1 MCLHEEEIWDFG
13 SLVQKRGIMHPALR
27 QKMQKF
33 RRQRRLTSVVVY
45 ISSQQ
50 ISELPEVKEMRRLA
64 AAIVKQDL
72 ATVRK

>member
-1 MCLHEEEIWDFG
+1 MGIWFSRKKTSNNCSDPQAN
-13 SLVQKRGIMHPALR
+13 STDVTASAQVDKRGG
-27 QKMQKF
+27 
-33 RRQRRLTSVVVY
+33 VY

-64 AAIVKQDL
+64 ATIVKQDL

>member
-1 MCLHEEEIWDFG
+1 MGFWFARTKTRDNAPSPQEKNAEVPA
-13 SLVQKRGIMHPALR
+13 SAQVNKRGG
-27 QKMQKF
+27 
-33 RRQRRLTSVVVY
+33 VY

>member
-1 MCLHEEEIWDFG
+1 MGFWFARTKTRDNAPSHQAKNAEVPA
-13 SLVQKRGIMHPALR
+13 SAQVNKRGG
-27 QKMQKF
+27 
-33 RRQRRLTSVVVY
+33 VY

>member
-1 MCLHEEEIWDFG
+1 MGFWSARTKTRDNALSPQAKNAEVPA
-13 SLVQKRGIMHPALR
+13 SAQVNKRGG
-27 QKMQKF
+27 
-33 RRQRRLTSVVVY
+33 VY

>member
-1 MCLHEEEIWDFG
+1 MGFWSARTKTRDNALSPLAKNAEVPA
-13 SLVQKRGIMHPALR
+13 SAQVNKRGG
-27 QKMQKF
+27 
-33 RRQRRLTSVVVY
+33 VY

>member
-1 MCLHEEEIWDFG
+1 MGFWFARTKTRDNAPSPKAKNAEVPA
-13 SLVQKRGIMHPALR
+13 SAQVNKRGG
-27 QKMQKF
+27 
-33 RRQRRLTSVVVY
+33 VY